1 MHYSAHKY
9 DTPQSKT
16 ENDFQIKNECK
27 KEKKKTLHLSYLTF
41 SLVTKNSIISPT
53 HFYLF
58 KWIAY

>member
-27 KEKKKTLHLSYLTF
+27 KEKKNAAFIIFDILSGH
-41 SLVTKNSIISPT
+41 K
-53 HFYLF
+53 
-58 KWIAY
+58 KIA